1 MHMRLFTFSL
11 LASKMMA
18 DHGGQHTMNINLKNG
33 QLARAAVNLGISV
46 AGLIVVR
53 FIVQFLPMFQD
64 MGWIV
69 EHKLTVVGAAVI
81 LVDAMLL
88 AVLVGF
94 AIQIRA
100 FLSSRF
106 KDIPALGTIAVS
118 LVILICGAIAY
129 TDFKPVTRAWPS
141 ISAAYLWGFSLLAAA
156 LLIHMMVL
164 FYKNRDRIAA
174 LILKQPMPVASPE
187 QPSTIEDS
195 SAAVAGN

>member
-1 MHMRLFTFSL
+1 MHVRMFTFSL
-11 LASKMMA
+11 MERKIMA
-18 DHGGQHTMNINLKNG
+18 DEGGQHAMNISKLKNG

-69 EHKLTVVGAAVI
+69 ENKLTVVGAAVI
-81 LVDAMLL
+81 MVDAMLL

-100 FLSSRF
+100 FLSARF
-106 KDIPALGTIAVS
+106 KEIPALGTMAVS
-118 LVILICGAIAY
+118 LVVLACVAIAY
-129 TDFKPVTRAWPS
+129 ADFKPVTRAWPS
-141 ISAAYLWGFSLLAAA
+141 IEQAYLWSFSLIAAA

-187 QPSTIEDS
+187 EPAMEDS

>member
-1 MHMRLFTFSL
+1 
-11 LASKMMA
+11 
-18 DHGGQHTMNINLKNG
+18 MNISKLKNG
-33 QLARAAVNLGISV
+33 QLAQAAVNLGISV

-69 EHKLTVVGAAVI
+69 ENKLTVVGAAVI
-81 LVDAMLL
+81 VVDAMLL

-100 FLSSRF
+100 FLSARF
-106 KDIPALGTIAVS
+106 KEIPALGTMAVS
-118 LVILICGAIAY
+118 LVILACAAIAY

-141 ISAAYLWGFSLLAAA
+141 ISEAYLWSFSVIAAA
-156 LLIHMMVL
+156 LLIYMMVL

-174 LILKQPMPVASPE
+174 VILKQPMPVASPE
-187 QPSTIEDS
+187 HSMPVASSEEPIMEDS
-195 SAAVAGN
+195 NAALAGR